1 MSFLYVFYLLDMKET
16 KVWELLYYLKIK
28 MEVLIMEEEKENV
41 VTQTAEEQT
50 EKTEGAVTRNCE

>member
-1 MSFLYVFYLLDMKET
+1 
-16 KVWELLYYLKIK
+16 
-28 MEVLIMEEEKENV
+28 MEEEKENV